1 MNVNNNDDEK
11 GAKRIVK
18 VDDNVVLQVLSVAN
32 GGASENDIKSQIKS
46 LESDTKLLKGYLEH
60 LMNSGLIGYDEDR
73 GVKSRVYVTT
83 DQGLRFLKSYERVE
97 TGADRHEPPK
107 GLLHIDWTTIEGNY
121 TGGFATYQE
130 FVDIF

>member
-60 LMNSGLIGYDEDR
+60 LMNSGLIGYDDDR
-73 GVKSRVYVTT
+73 GAETPVYITT
-83 DQGLRFLKSYERVE
+83 DEGLRFLKSYERIQ

-107 GLLHIDWTTIEGNY
+107 GLLHLD
-121 TGGFATYQE
+121 
-130 FVDIF
+130 

>member
-60 LMNSGLIGYDEDR
+60 LMTSGLIGYDDR
-73 GVKSRVYVTT
+73 GAETPVYITT
-83 DQGLRFLKSYERVE
+83 DEGLRFLKSYERIQ
-97 TGADRHEPPK
+97 TGADLHEPPK
-107 GLLHIDWTTIEGNY
+107 GLLHLD
-121 TGGFATYQE
+121 
-130 FVDIF
+130 